1 MAACVE
7 PAAAARPAGL
17 KRRRIA
23 VSSSEQYEEIS
34 RLGEG
39 AFGAVVKARH
49 RATGQIVAI
58 KRVAVD
64 HGGHA
69 ALLREARF
77 LQEASGCGANPFVVG
92 FHGVVRAPATL
103 DLRLV
108 MECVGPSLHDLLRQR
123 GPGSPPL
130 PETTV
135 RAAMWQLLTGAKK
148 MHDARI
154 VHRDI
159 KPQNILVGGGG
170 GRCGV
175 VKLCDFGLAMST
187 DERPPYEPAGT
198 LWYMAPE
205 MLLEKPDYDE
215 RVDIWSLGCVM
226 AELINNG
233 RPLFQGFYDH
243 GQLCAI
249 FDVLGVPDDS
259 TWPGFS
265 STTFATVWMPELDM
279 QRDNYLRELFPET
292 KLSKEG
298 FEVLSGLLTCNP
310 EKRLTAAAALR
321 HPWFAKIDAL
331 ELPKEELAPQISKRQ
346 RLHAVCVA

>member
-23 VSSSEQYEEIS
+23 VSSAEPYEEIS

-39 AFGAVVKARH
+39 TFGAVVKARH
-49 RATGQIVAI
+49 RGTGRIVAI
-58 KRVAVD
+58 KRVGEGQGGPAAV
-64 HGGHA
+64 
-69 ALLREARF
+69 LREARF
-77 LQEASGCGANPFVVG
+77 LEEASGSGANPFVVG

-123 GPGSPPL
+123 ATGSPPL
-130 PETTV
+130 PEATV
-135 RAAMWQLLTGAKK
+135 RAAMWQLLTAAKK
-148 MHDARI
+148 MHNGRI

-159 KPQNILVGGGG
+159 KPQNILVGDGH
-170 GRCGV
+170 GV

-226 AELINNG
+226 AELIKNG
-233 RPLFQGFYDH
+233 RPLFQGFYDQ

-265 STTFATVWMPELDM
+265 STTFATVMMPELDM
-279 QRDNYLRELFPET
+279 QRDSHLREHFPET

-310 EKRLTAAAALR
+310 EKRLTAAAALK
-321 HPWFAKIDAL
+321 HPWFAKIGAL
-331 ELPKEELAPQISKRQ
+331 KLPKELASPLSKKR
-346 RLHAVCVA
+346 RIHAVCVT